1 MNKSVLS
8 TVLCI
13 ISSVIFIAAIVMIS
27 SGNELGTT
35 FVPIGSLFLILGI
48 TMRRKDD
55 EAKENEKQE
64 DNTDKK
70 E

>member
-8 TVLCI
+8 AVLCI
-13 ISSVIFIAAIVMIS
+13 LSSVIFIAAIVMIS

-35 FVPIGSLFLILGI
+35 FVPIGALFLILGV

-64 DNTDKK
+64 DNTEEK